1 MNSCNSKYH
10 QIQSFN
16 ELNLSIWVYFW
27 ISCPQRFQ
35 CAKIRLHRCLWWMFV
50 RRFML
55 VSTLLMMKMLGI
67 NLRCWVNITG
77 NRFFTSKR
85 SSAFRCHPHQ
95 CGLQISN
102 EVLDEGRAYFRHFWP
117 ISDLFSLTISAITGH
132 LLFNIQL
139 SYSMV
144 ILYNLYMSLLP
155 IKSVCSYIIAYK
167 NSYLALNWA
176 WLL

>member
-1 MNSCNSKYH
+1 MNN
-10 QIQSFN
+10 N
-16 ELNLSIWVYFW
+16 NPGSIGYE
-27 ISCPQRFQ
+27 
-35 CAKIRLHRCLWWMFV
+35 
-50 RRFML
+50 FMQ
-55 VSTLLMMKMLGI
+55 LLIPADPVLI

-85 SSAFRCHPHQ
+85 SSVFRCHPHQ

-176 WLL
+176 WLLYGPYFPKDMD